1 MIRNAIHADLD
12 AVVRTHAEA
21 RAAYYRGHIP
31 DELFDSP
38 EVHARS
44 RAAWEAAIGRG
55 AVLCAEHGGAL
66 AGVASFREGEESEE
80 GEGMTLTQL
89 HVAPAHWRL
98 GIGTALHDACVR
110 RWQTA
115 GVRRARLEVFE
126 RNLRAQAFYAA
137 HGWLPHPL
145 TPRQG
150 DHLVLVL
157 AVAAADAGA
166 CDAYGVRAADG
177 DGSG

>member
-55 AVLCAEHGGAL
+55 AVLCAEHGGTL
-66 AGVASFREGEESEE
+66 AGVAAFREGEE

-89 HVAPAHWRL
+89 HVAPAHWRR

-115 GVRRARLEVFE
+115 GVSRARLEVFE

-150 DHLVLVL
+150 NHLVLVLVL
-157 AVAAADAGA
+157 AVAAADAGTR
-166 CDAYGVRAADG
+166 DADGVCAAGG